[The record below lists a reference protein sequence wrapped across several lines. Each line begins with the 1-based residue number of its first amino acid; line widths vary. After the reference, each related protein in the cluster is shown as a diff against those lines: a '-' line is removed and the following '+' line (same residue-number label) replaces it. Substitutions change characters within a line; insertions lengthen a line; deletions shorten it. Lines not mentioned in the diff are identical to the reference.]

1 MRARAG
7 GIAVLS
13 VCALLGASA
22 PAQAASIREGNLA
35 DSLVK
40 YTAAPNST
48 AGANDWGCKPTAEH
62 PNPVILIPGTFYN
75 HGATFVKAAPRLK
88 NAGYCVFALNYGRT
102 PASLGRLSG
111 LAPIPT
117 SVDELARFV
126 DRVRAS
132 TGAAKVDMIGW
143 SQGGLLPI
151 AYVKQGGGAEK
162 VAHYVG
168 WATSANGTTLSGLGT
183 LATAIGNL
191 GLGDLALDQLNVQG
205 VRDQGTGSP
214 YIAAL
219 RATALPAGPS
229 YTSIYTKYDRV
240 ITPYTNSALPAPA
253 RNLVVQDYCPF
264 DYTGHIGI
272 YLDDPTLQLTMNAL
286 DDGPT
291 TFRPSCVRSGGP
303 FSCGAVGLCAESAR
317 WS

>member
-1 MRARAG
+1 MKHPSLIRPTFRARAAI
-7 GIAVLS
+7 IAALS
-13 VCALLGASA
+13 ACALVLGANA

-35 DSLVK
+35 DSLFRF
-40 YTAAPNST
+40 TAAPNST
-48 AGANDWGCKPTAEH
+48 AGANDWGCKPTARH
-62 PNPVILIPGTFYN
+62 ANPVILVPGTFYN

-88 NAGYCVFALNYGRT
+88 NAGYCVFALNYGLT

-126 DRVRAS
+126 ERVRAS
-132 TGAAKVDMIGW
+132 TGAAKVDLVGW

-151 AYVKQGGGAEK
+151 AYVKQGGGADK

-168 WATSANGTTLSGLGT
+168 WANSANGTTLLGLGT
-183 LATAIGNL
+183 LATAIGSR
-191 GLGDLALDQLNVQG
+191 GVGDLALDQLNVQG

-214 YIAAL
+214 YITAL
-219 RATALPAGPS
+219 RASPLPGGPS
-229 YTSIYTKYDRV
+229 YTSIYTRYDRV
-240 ITPYTNSALPAPA
+240 ITPYPNSALSAPA

-264 DYTGHIGI
+264 DVTGHIGL

-286 DDGPT
+286 DDGPS
-291 TFRPSCVRSGGP
+291 TFRPSCTRYGAP
-303 FSCGAVGLCAESAR
+303 FL
-317 WS
+317 